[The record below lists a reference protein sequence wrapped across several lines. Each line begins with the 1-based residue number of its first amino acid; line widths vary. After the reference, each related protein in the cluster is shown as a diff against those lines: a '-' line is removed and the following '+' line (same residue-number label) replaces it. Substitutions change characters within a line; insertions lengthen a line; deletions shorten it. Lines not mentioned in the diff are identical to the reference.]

1 MLSFLSWI
9 GLSIFGLA
17 LSFDFYREWLAPRL
31 LSRSWFPGEPDLPP
45 VAGEVNE
52 PEPEDIDR
60 VLLAGYAGVI
70 MIVFIGSLDAAP
82 VNPDCLPHSDF
93 IQVYL
98 VKALA
103 LTTGLMWYSEGKDV
117 VISYHSE
124 VRYIIGFITVVLPV
138 YSKACGT
145 GVL

>member
-9 GLSIFGLA
+9 GLTIFALT

-45 VAGEVNE
+45 VAGEVDE
-52 PEPEDIDR
+52 AKPEDIDR
-60 VLLAGYAGVI
+60 VLLAGYIAGI
-70 MIVFIGSLDAAP
+70 TIVFIGALDASP
-82 VNPDCLPHSDF
+82 VNPDCLPHSNF

-98 VKALA
+98 VKAFA
-103 LTTGLMWYSEGKDV
+103 LTTGLMWYSEGQDV
-117 VISYHSE
+117 VIPYHSE
-124 VRYIIGFITVVLPV
+124 IRYIIGLLTVALPL